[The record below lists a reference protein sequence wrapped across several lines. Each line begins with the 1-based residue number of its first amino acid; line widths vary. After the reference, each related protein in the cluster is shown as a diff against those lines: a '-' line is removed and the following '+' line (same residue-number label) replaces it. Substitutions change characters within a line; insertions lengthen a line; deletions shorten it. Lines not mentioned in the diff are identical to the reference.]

1 MYSKL
6 TQLTIGVMTSLA
18 DTAGAVGVAPVFK
31 RSRSKP
37 EIYKTIDGRVIVED
51 ELLNF
56 LAVKIKTLS
65 QDEIVLLATNTF
77 DSAAI
82 EASKKV
88 LFELCPATTQR
99 CIGHKGQCKD
109 MNNIKLC
116 LKVLNECGENIPRFV
131 SHYLDE
137 LPPVTFSSLDVSC
150 LLRRMEQLC
159 AEVGVLKHI
168 SKLQTIVCEEVRA
181 GAEEINRR
189 VTVLECRSDAPTRDA
204 SLCTLGLGAADR
216 PARDNHLEEQGERG
230 GTAPCVLVMHG
241 AAGLGSRATPDLSTG
256 VRRDEKVVTTVGLN
270 VGSGATGKDPAGS
283 STGSPRWSKVVK
295 DGRSRQNPRR
305 NVAEGSGARAISI

>member
-99 CIGHKGQCKD
+99 CIGHNGQCKD

-189 VTVLECRSDAPTRDA
+189 MIVT
-204 SLCTLGLGAADR
+204 G
-216 PARDNHLEEQGERG
+216 
-230 GTAPCVLVMHG
+230 
-241 AAGLGSRATPDLSTG
+241 
-256 VRRDEKVVTTVGLN
+256 
-270 VGSGATGKDPAGS
+270 AGS
-283 STGSPRWSKVVK
+283 C
-295 DGRSRQNPRR
+295 
-305 NVAEGSGARAISI
+305 